1 MLTALEK
8 LQEKTYN
15 SAALFQSWWSHMLA
29 VSVSIIFLLK
39 LSWHSLKKPYEA
51 KLKTKKWKK
60 SIDILNGIHFQWSNE
75 KTVKIKFYLGK
86 IEKGIQTLKTENH
99 FTFIHPK
106 EK

>member
-1 MLTALEK
+1 
-8 LQEKTYN
+8 
-15 SAALFQSWWSHMLA
+15 MLA

-39 LSWHSLKKPYEA
+39 LAFLSWHSLKKPYEA

-60 SIDILNGIHFQWSNE
+60 SIDILNGICFQWSKE

-86 IEKGIQTLKTENH
+86 IEKGVQTLKTENH